1 MITVLKTLYSP
12 SKAHSIQPWKEK
24 WSTQLNVMQKVD
36 SMVSTSV
43 DEKLQI
49 IESRIMHFILGIGVI
64 ASSF

>member
-12 SKAHSIQPWKEK
+12 SKVHSIQSWNEI
-24 WSTQLNVMQKVD
+24 WSTQLNVMEGVD
-36 SMVSTSV
+36 SVSSTAV

-49 IESRIMHFILGIGVI
+49 IESRIVHFILGTGVI